1 MRGASP
7 SSGAA
12 RQTGEGPDSEVA
24 LVVLLDGAVEVEMKL
39 PGRYRVTPQIAGALK
54 AVPGVVSVEL
64 L

>member
-1 MRGASP
+1 M
-7 SSGAA
+7 
-12 RQTGEGPDSEVA
+12 A
-24 LVVLLDGAVEVEMKL
+24 LVVLLDVAVEVEMKL